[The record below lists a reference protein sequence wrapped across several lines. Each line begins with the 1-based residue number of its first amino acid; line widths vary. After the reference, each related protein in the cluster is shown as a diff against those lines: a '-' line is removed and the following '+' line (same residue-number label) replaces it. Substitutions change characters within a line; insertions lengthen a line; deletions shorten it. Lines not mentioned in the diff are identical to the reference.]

1 MNYLKIYN
9 NIIEKALSE
18 KRNKKNN
25 YFEKHHILP
34 RSLGGNDLKNNIV
47 LLTAREHFICH
58 ALLVEIHRGNYN
70 NFCKMLHAFIL
81 MKGESLG
88 QKRYMNSRL
97 YNKIKEEYS
106 IIRSINEKGKILSES
121 HNNKIS
127 NSLKG
132 KKHSEETKLKI
143 SENAKKRIRKPF
155 SDEYKLKMSEIMKN
169 KFIKTK
175 GLRS

>member
-1 MNYLKIYN
+1 
-9 NIIEKALSE
+9 
-18 KRNKKNN
+18 
-25 YFEKHHILP
+25 
-34 RSLGGNDLKNNIV
+34 
-47 LLTAREHFICH
+47 
-58 ALLVEIHRGNYN
+58 
-70 NFCKMLHAFIL
+70 MLHAFIL

-121 HNNKIS
+121 HKNKIS